1 MLRVSMGGNTGWRW
15 TKPFGVDREG
25 LQCVEVFAA
34 DKQLANLYV
43 KVEKSGGC
51 QLMVRKWCVCG
62 VYVVHVCVGEM
73 CGWRLG

>member
-51 QLMVRKWCVCG
+51 QLMVRKWCVCDA
-62 VYVVHVCVGEM
+62 YVVHVCVGGM